1 MYTRNALCV
10 AQTSASTGAGV
21 EEAFM
26 TVAQGALELHRVN
39 SKRDA
44 AAAVER

>member
-1 MYTRNALCV
+1 MHVMVTLC
-10 AQTSASTGAGV
+10 ATQTSASTGAGV